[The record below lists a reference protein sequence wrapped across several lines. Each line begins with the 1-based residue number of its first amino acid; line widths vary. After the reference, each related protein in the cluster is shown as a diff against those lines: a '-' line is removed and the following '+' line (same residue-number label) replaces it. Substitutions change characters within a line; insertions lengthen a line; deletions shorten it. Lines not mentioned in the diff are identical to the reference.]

1 MKGNTLPN
9 KKGNKKMRITK
20 VVKEYIEERI
30 TEKVWPKYELEK
42 IEAERQL
49 EVKNKF
55 FEELA
60 EELEAIATERMEKF
74 LAENPFLERSEKQN
88 ISTVYYSSV
97 NIIDRHLLS
106 SVHNWKSRAKD
117 EISNKTRNIIVA
129 LELGGTKED
138 LERMISEI

>member
-1 MKGNTLPN
+1 
-9 KKGNKKMRITK
+9 MRITK

-74 LAENPFLERSEKQN
+74 LAENPFLERTEKQN

-97 NIIDRHLLS
+97 NIIDRRLLS
-106 SVHNWKSRAKD
+106 SVHNWKTRAKE
-117 EISNKTRNIIVA
+117 EISNKTRNIVVA

>member
-1 MKGNTLPN
+1 
-9 KKGNKKMRITK
+9 MRITK

-30 TEKVWPKYELEK
+30 TEKVLPKYELEK

-106 SVHNWKSRAKD
+106 SVHNWKTRAKE

-138 LERMISEI
+138 LERMINES

>member
-1 MKGNTLPN
+1 
-9 KKGNKKMRITK
+9 MRITK

-30 TEKVWPKYELEK
+30 IEKVMPKYELEK

-74 LAENPFLERSEKQN
+74 LAENPFLERTERQN
-88 ISTVYYSSV
+88 ISTVYYDSV
-97 NIIDRHLLS
+97 NITDRYLLS
-106 SVHNWKSRAKD
+106 SVHNWKKRAKE

>member
-1 MKGNTLPN
+1 
-9 KKGNKKMRITK
+9 MRITK

-74 LAENPFLERSEKQN
+74 LAENPFLERTKRQN
-88 ISTVYYSSV
+88 ISTVYYDSV

-106 SVHNWKSRAKD
+106 SVHNWKTRAKE

>member
-1 MKGNTLPN
+1 
-9 KKGNKKMRITK
+9 MRITK

-30 TEKVWPKYELEK
+30 TEKVLPKYELEK

-49 EVKNKF
+49 EIKNKF

-60 EELEAIATERMEKF
+60 EELEAIAAERVEKL

-88 ISTVYYSSV
+88 ISTVYYSAV
-97 NIIDRHLLS
+97 NIIDRHLFL
-106 SVHNWKSRAKD
+106 SVHNWKTRARE
-117 EISNKTRNIIVA
+117 EINNKTKNIIVT

-138 LERMISEI
+138 LERMINEI

>member
-1 MKGNTLPN
+1 
-9 KKGNKKMRITK
+9 MRITK

-30 TEKVWPKYELEK
+30 TEKVMPKYELEK

-74 LAENPFLERSEKQN
+74 LAENPFLKKTKKQN
-88 ISTVYYSSV
+88 ISTVYYDSV
-97 NIIDRHLLS
+97 NFTDRYLLS
-106 SVHNWKSRAKD
+106 SVHNWKKRAKE

>member
-1 MKGNTLPN
+1 
-9 KKGNKKMRITK
+9 MRITK

-30 TEKVWPKYELEK
+30 TEKVLPKYELEK

-49 EVKNKF
+49 EIKNKF
-55 FEELA
+55 FEELT

-74 LAENPFLERSEKQN
+74 LAENPFMERSKGQK
-88 ISTVYYSSV
+88 ISTVYYSSA
-97 NIIDRHLLS
+97 NIIDRYLLS
-106 SVHNWKSRAKD
+106 SVHNWKTRARE
-117 EISNKTRNIIVA
+117 EINNKTKNIIVT

>member
-1 MKGNTLPN
+1 
-9 KKGNKKMRITK
+9 MRITK

-30 TEKVWPKYELEK
+30 TEKVLPKYELEK

-74 LAENPFLERSEKQN
+74 LAKNPFLKRLKKQN

-97 NIIDRHLLS
+97 DFIDRYHLS
-106 SVHNWKSRAKD
+106 SVHNWKTRAKE
-117 EISNKTRNIIVA
+117 EISNKTRNIILA

>member
-1 MKGNTLPN
+1 
-9 KKGNKKMRITK
+9 MRITK

-30 TEKVWPKYELEK
+30 TEKVLPKYEVEK
-42 IEAERQL
+42 KEAERQL

-60 EELEAIATERMEKF
+60 EELEAIAAERMEKF
-74 LAENPFLERSEKQN
+74 LAENPFLERSEKEN
-88 ISTVYYSSV
+88 ISTVYYSAV
-97 NIIDRHLLS
+97 NIIDRCLLS
-106 SVHNWKSRAKD
+106 SVHNWKTRARE
-117 EISNKTRNIIVA
+117 EINNKTKNIIVA

>member
-1 MKGNTLPN
+1 
-9 KKGNKKMRITK
+9 MRITK

-74 LAENPFLERSEKQN
+74 LAENPFLKRTERKN
-88 ISTVYYSSV
+88 ISTVYYDSV

-106 SVHNWKSRAKD
+106 SVHNWKTRAKE

>member
-1 MKGNTLPN
+1 
-9 KKGNKKMRITK
+9 MRITK

-30 TEKVWPKYELEK
+30 IEKVMPKYELEK

-49 EVKNKF
+49 AVKNKF

-74 LAENPFLERSEKQN
+74 LAENPFLKRIKKQN
-88 ISTVYYSSV
+88 ISTVYYDSV
-97 NIIDRHLLS
+97 DITDRYLLS
-106 SVHNWKSRAKD
+106 SVHNWKKRAKE
-117 EISNKTRNIIVA
+117 EISNKTKNIIVA

>member
-1 MKGNTLPN
+1 
-9 KKGNKKMRITK
+9 MRITK

-49 EVKNKF
+49 EVKSKF

-60 EELEAIATERMEKF
+60 EELEAIAAERMENF
-74 LAENPFLERSEKQN
+74 LAENPFLERSKRQN
-88 ISTVYYSSV
+88 ISTVYYDSV

-106 SVHNWKSRAKD
+106 SVHNWKIRAKE

>member
-1 MKGNTLPN
+1 
-9 KKGNKKMRITK
+9 MRITK

-30 TEKVWPKYELEK
+30 TEKVLPKYELEK

-60 EELEAIATERMEKF
+60 EELEAIATERMGKF
-74 LAENPFLERSEKQN
+74 LAENPFLERTERQN
-88 ISTVYYSSV
+88 ISTVYYDSV
-97 NIIDRHLLS
+97 NITDRYLLS
-106 SVHNWKSRAKD
+106 SVHNWKKRAKE

-129 LELGGTKED
+129 LELVATNED
-138 LERMISEI
+138 LESMIHEI

>member
-1 MKGNTLPN
+1 
-9 KKGNKKMRITK
+9 MRITK

-30 TEKVWPKYELEK
+30 TEKVMPKYELEK

-74 LAENPFLERSEKQN
+74 IAGNPFLKKTKKQN
-88 ISTVYYSSV
+88 ISTVYYDSV
-97 NIIDRHLLS
+97 NFTDRYLLS
-106 SVHNWKSRAKD
+106 SVHNWKKRAKE

>member
-1 MKGNTLPN
+1 
-9 KKGNKKMRITK
+9 MRITK
-20 VVKEYIEERI
+20 VVKEYIEERV

-74 LAENPFLERSEKQN
+74 LAENPFLKRTERKN
-88 ISTVYYSSV
+88 ISTVYYDSV

-106 SVHNWKSRAKD
+106 SVHNWKTRAKE

>member
-1 MKGNTLPN
+1 
-9 KKGNKKMRITK
+9 MRITK

-30 TEKVWPKYELEK
+30 TEKVLPKYELEK

-60 EELEAIATERMEKF
+60 EELEAIATERMGKF
-74 LAENPFLERSEKQN
+74 LAENPFLERTERQN
-88 ISTVYYSSV
+88 ISTVYYDSV
-97 NIIDRHLLS
+97 NITDRYLLS
-106 SVHNWKSRAKD
+106 SVHNWKKRAKE

>member
-1 MKGNTLPN
+1 
-9 KKGNKKMRITK
+9 MRITK

-30 TEKVWPKYELEK
+30 TEKVLPKYELEK

-49 EVKNKF
+49 EIKNKF
-55 FEELA
+55 FEELT

-88 ISTVYYSSV
+88 ISTVYYSAV
-97 NIIDRHLLS
+97 NIIDRHLFS
-106 SVHNWKSRAKD
+106 SVHNWKTRAKE
-117 EISNKTRNIIVA
+117 EINNKTKNIIVA

>member
-1 MKGNTLPN
+1 
-9 KKGNKKMRITK
+9 MRITK

-30 TEKVWPKYELEK
+30 TEKVWPRYELEK

-49 EVKNKF
+49 EVKSKF

-60 EELEAIATERMEKF
+60 EELEAIAAERMENF
-74 LAENPFLERSEKQN
+74 LAENPFLERSKRQN
-88 ISTVYYSSV
+88 ISTVYYDSV

-106 SVHNWKSRAKD
+106 SVHNWKIRAKE

>member
-1 MKGNTLPN
+1 
-9 KKGNKKMRITK
+9 MRITK

-74 LAENPFLERSEKQN
+74 LAENPFLERTKRQN
-88 ISTVYYSSV
+88 ISTVYYDSV

-106 SVHNWKSRAKD
+106 SVHNWKIRAK
-117 EISNKTRNIIVA
+117 EEVSNKTKNIIVA

>member
-1 MKGNTLPN
+1 
-9 KKGNKKMRITK
+9 MRITK

-74 LAENPFLERSEKQN
+74 LAENPFLERTKRQN
-88 ISTVYYSSV
+88 ISTVYYDSV

-106 SVHNWKSRAKD
+106 SVHNWKTRAKE

-138 LERMISEI
+138 LERMINEI

>member
-1 MKGNTLPN
+1 
-9 KKGNKKMRITK
+9 MRITN

-30 TEKVWPKYELEK
+30 TEKVLPKYELEK

-60 EELEAIATERMEKF
+60 EELEAIATERMGKF
-74 LAENPFLERSEKQN
+74 LAENPFLGRTEKPN

-97 NIIDRHLLS
+97 YIIDRYLLS
-106 SVHNWKSRAKD
+106 SVHNWKTRAKE

-138 LERMISEI
+138 LERMINEI

>member
-1 MKGNTLPN
+1 
-9 KKGNKKMRITK
+9 MRITK

-30 TEKVWPKYELEK
+30 TEKVLPKYELEK

-49 EVKNKF
+49 EIKNKF

-74 LAENPFLERSEKQN
+74 LAENPFLERSKRQN
-88 ISTVYYSSV
+88 ISTVYYDSV
-97 NIIDRHLLS
+97 NIIDRHLFS
-106 SVHNWKSRAKD
+106 SVHNWKARARE
-117 EISNKTRNIIVA
+117 EINNKTKNIIVA

>member
-1 MKGNTLPN
+1 
-9 KKGNKKMRITK
+9 MRITK

-30 TEKVWPKYELEK
+30 IEKVMPKYELEK

-60 EELEAIATERMEKF
+60 EELETIATERMEKF
-74 LAENPFLERSEKQN
+74 LAENPFLERTERKN
-88 ISTVYYSSV
+88 ISTVYYDSV
-97 NIIDRHLLS
+97 NITDRHLLS
-106 SVHNWKSRAKD
+106 SVHNWRKRAKE